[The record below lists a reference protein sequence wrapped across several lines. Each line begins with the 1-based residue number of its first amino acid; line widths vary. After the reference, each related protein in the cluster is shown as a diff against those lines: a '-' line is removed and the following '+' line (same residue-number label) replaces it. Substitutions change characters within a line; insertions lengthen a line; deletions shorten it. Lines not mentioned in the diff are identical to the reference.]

1 MTKEFKGKHF
11 KFLCIICFALC
22 FFAFML
28 TEVFINE
35 RCVEILES
43 SAVNV
48 IYTLGLVFT
57 GFGFLSFPIFCK
69 LCKAEKLRK
78 IVVFN
83 VSFLCFLSSIVLLI
97 TENIIS
103 YSKHSQKGQ
112 KTAITLIVSVLLM
125 SFVVGIIDS
134 VLTSFNAEREY
145 AIYSG
150 VRLFYA
156 LGLILA
162 GFVADMQK
170 RDYLPLAT
178 VCALLLSSLVGVQFF
193 QNKISNRMPQ
203 ICFNVALVS
212 LIISAFLGIPETPT
226 FKDMAIL
233 DQEKIDEYYEKNR
246 IPDANVISEIE
257 ELIDEGKYDEAKTL
271 VNKLQVLF
279 FLFI

>member
-1 MTKEFKGKHF
+1 MISILLSITFVMYF
-11 KFLCIICFALC
+11 IIKSPKK
-22 FFAFML
+22 
-28 TEVFINE
+28 V
-35 RCVEILES
+35 
-43 SAVNV
+43 
-48 IYTLGLVFT
+48 
-57 GFGFLSFPIFCK
+57 
-69 LCKAEKLRK
+69 
-78 IVVFN
+78 
-83 VSFLCFLSSIVLLI
+83 I

-271 VNKLQVLF
+271 VNKLQILF

>member
-1 MTKEFKGKHF
+1 MTKKFKGKHL
-11 KFLCIICFALC
+11 KFLCVICFALC

-271 VNKLQVLF
+271 VNKLQILF